1 MGNIQCTRVS
11 ADLKIAR
18 SIVRLT
24 EIQATLQDQRYFL
37 IFYIIYS
44 PYLICVAHFGL
55 KWNIVHIIKSVT
67 LDSEWLVT

>member
-55 KWNIVHIIKSVT
+55 K
-67 LDSEWLVT
+67 